1 MNRGVMGE
9 RVGLCV
15 RQAAWLLV
23 LVLLGAL
30 ASLAVTGFLLVVP
43 QVPVPECSGPAV
55 KSLVQGTGF
64 DDRRC
69 AWGRAVEGIPP
80 DAMRRVDIKGSGND
94 ATEVQLS
101 IMVPNNSALA
111 RDTAEGK
118 AADELIPFVD
128 AVWGVPTF
136 DGAQPEWNVPVV
148 VVAQRSPQTE
158 IVLSG
163 TVPTRPGEWEFYS
176 KGPTTLRLSLP
187 TMRLRAVTTTWHV
200 LGQGADNLSAEAREP
215 GLRLSVAVVSAE
227 ATPAGYSLPGTST
240 AKELFSSLRPY
251 APKAGDVLTAVGRA
265 LLAAAGWVALLL
277 AWRAGP
283 PPLGTEAGPLYRL
296 RRITG
301 AVVLVHLTI
310 WVVPWLGA
318 LDHALGYAV
327 PWWLRDDLSD
337 WLTWPPAG
345 FVPLSGAL
353 VLLVTAI
360 LVMVPRL
367 VIGLVR
373 GGDTDA
379 PPARSH
385 TRTVGIGLSAAVALA
400 AAAAALL
407 ALADPHPQEA
417 ASRVFAAVLLPL
429 VLTVVL
435 AAFAV
440 YAVVVARRAG
450 WGIGLPS
457 LLWAAAFVP
466 LVAVAASLH
475 SGGGE
480 LPPLIRWSGPLLAGT
495 VAVLATGV
503 VAWWAV
509 TGSTPSRVVL
519 PLAIPVA
526 VLLALAWDRE
536 VLGRLGWWDLH
547 ELTRQL
553 DGVLGLVLVAATVK
567 ALQASG
573 RSPAA
578 GPRALRG
585 LRALGIVLMFVIA
598 SGNFSLLTIPSPV
611 TVGAAALMVWVLFPY
626 GQIRRATVVLAQSP
640 EESVGAL
647 NDMARMGTLRRALP
661 SLRKTAHAKVADEPP
676 AGTRALRRLRSVERA
691 SYDLRPVRAD
701 GEVVRVQQRA
711 FGAYTSPEPWKRATS
726 TAANAAVLG
735 APWTLLSLAGAV
747 VSTGFDHLHPVLAVL
762 TTAVPIL
769 LTWVGFG
776 LLYGYFFPVLR
787 GETGLTKALWM
798 WGVMIVPAAL
808 QVVASRDPSHW
819 SSWTGTILY
828 GLQALTFAMSLGL
841 FADAAVLAAN
851 RMRSAR
857 LADIH
862 NLGFITAWWSSVAVA
877 LASGV
882 ATVIVGGVGPFV
894 LDIFPEAPQAP
905 EPSAS
910 PSAGV

>member
-1 MNRGVMGE
+1 MNLGVMGE

-15 RQAAWLLV
+15 RQAARLLV
-23 LVLLGAL
+23 LVVLGAL
-30 ASLAVTGFLLVVP
+30 ASLAVTGFLLVGP
-43 QVPVPECSGPAV
+43 GIPVPECSGPAV
-55 KSLVQGTGF
+55 KSPVLHAEF

-69 AWGRAVEGIPP
+69 AWERVVEGISP

-94 ATEVQLS
+94 TTEVRLS
-101 IMVPNNSALA
+101 IVVPSDSTLA
-111 RDTAEGK
+111 QDTAEGK

-136 DGAQPEWNVPVV
+136 AGTQPEWKVPVV
-148 VVAQRSPQTE
+148 IVGQGSPQTE

-163 TVPTRPGEWEFYS
+163 TVPTRPGDWDFYS
-176 KGPTTLRLSLP
+176 KGPTTLQLSLP

-200 LGQGADNLSAEAREP
+200 LGRGADKLSAETRKR
-215 GLRLSVAVVSAE
+215 GLQMSVTVVSAG
-227 ATPAGYSLPGTST
+227 AKPAGYSLPGISS
-240 AKELFSSLRPY
+240 AKELLSSLGPD
-251 APKAGDVLTAVGRA
+251 APTAGGDVLTAVGRA

-283 PPLGTEAGPLYRL
+283 PPFGTGRGPLYRL
-296 RRITG
+296 KRITG

-310 WVVPWLGA
+310 WVIPWLGP
-318 LDHALGYAV
+318 LDYALGSAV
-327 PWWLRDDLSD
+327 PQWRWDELSKWLS
-337 WLTWPPAG
+337 WQPAKLA
-345 FVPLSGAL
+345 PLPGAL

-367 VIGLVR
+367 VIALVR
-373 GGDTDA
+373 GGGTDD
-379 PPARSH
+379 PAAWSRM
-385 TRTVGIGLSAAVALA
+385 RTVWLGLGAAGALA

-407 ALADPHPQEA
+407 ALADLQRSG
-417 ASRVFAAVLLPL
+417 ASRVAAVLLPL
-429 VLTVVL
+429 VLTVLVT
-435 AAFAV
+435 AFAV
-440 YAVVVARRAG
+440 SAFFVARRAG
-450 WGIGLPS
+450 WRIRLPS
-457 LLWAAAFVP
+457 LMWAAAFVP
-466 LVAVAASLH
+466 LVAVGASVH

-503 VAWWAV
+503 VAWWVV
-509 TGSTPSRVVL
+509 TGSRPSRVGL
-519 PLAIPVA
+519 PLAGSVA
-526 VLLALAWDRE
+526 FLLALAWDRE
-536 VLGRLGWWDLH
+536 VLGRFGWWDLH

-567 ALQASG
+567 ALYDSG
-573 RSPAA
+573 RSPATD
-578 GPRALRG
+578 PRALRG
-585 LRALGIVLMFVIA
+585 LRALGIVLMFIMA
-598 SGNFSLLTIPSPV
+598 SGNSSLLTIPSPV
-611 TVGAAALMVWVLFPY
+611 AVGAAALMVWMLFPY
-626 GQIRRATVVLAQSP
+626 GQMRRAAVVLAQSR
-640 EESVGAL
+640 EEYLGAL
-647 NDMARMGTLRRALP
+647 NDSVRMGTLRRSLP
-661 SLRKTAHAKVADEPP
+661 SLRKAAYAAVADGPP
-676 AGTRALRRLRSVERA
+676 ADTGALRRLRSVERA
-691 SYDLRPVRAD
+691 SYDVRPVRAD
-701 GEVVRVQQRA
+701 GEVVRVHQRA
-711 FGAYTSPEPWKRATS
+711 FGAYTSPEPWKRAIR

-747 VSTGFDHLHPVLAVL
+747 VSAGFDHRHPVLAVL

-808 QVVASRDPSHW
+808 QVVVSRDPSHW

-851 RMRSAR
+851 RMHLGR
-857 LADIH
+857 LTDIH

-882 ATVIVGGVGPFV
+882 ATVIIAGVSPFV